1 MRFNLDGLEVF
12 FPYERVYLE
21 QYQYM
26 KALKL
31 ALDARGHALLE
42 MPTGTG
48 KTVCLLSLVT
58 SYQYANPSAGK
69 LVYCTRTVPEM
80 NAVMEELGG
89 VLAYRR
95 RELMNDSN
103 QAKITTINDDDDN
116 DKQQSNVGNDET
128 INNPPPLI
136 LPPPS
141 SSSSSNSDHIRQ
153 KRPPR
158 IYKRRRMQHHNN
170 GNDNDADIYDDDSDP
185 NMGPI
190 SSPIEGSNVL
200 ALCLS
205 SRRNMCVH
213 SGVVGRN
220 ADREAVDSK
229 CRSMTASW
237 VLEKAAANTN
247 NHNSDNISND
257 NAVHDNNNNNIE
269 NNNNN
274 NNNNNNVETCPYY
287 NDFKTAG
294 ESTTMPSGVYDLNQL
309 KKWGKH
315 KGWCPYYLTR
325 QAINHANVLVF
336 NYQYMLDPKVAK
348 MVSKELE
355 SDSIVVF
362 DEAHNIDSVCI
373 EALSVTINERGL
385 EQATRSLGRLS
396 SEVRR
401 IKTSDAS
408 RLQHEYDHLLEG
420 LVEQGLLESPA
431 ADASLASNVLSQDV
445 LNEAVPGN
453 IRRAEHFIAFMKK
466 IVEHL
471 KSRLRSVTDNS
482 QNNAGG
488 VRSETPLAF
497 LHRMTNGTSLE
508 VKPLRFAYSRLN
520 SLLRTLR
527 VSNLD
532 DFNSLSDIADFSSL
546 LSAYSSGIARFAVIM
561 EPNGSSIP
569 GASDPVVRLACL
581 DSSLAIAPVFK
592 RFRSVIITSG
602 TLSPIELYPRLLR
615 FQPRVSESLSMSTF
629 RPCIRP
635 LIVTRGSDQLPVSTR
650 FEDRGDMGVIR
661 NYGQLLVELASSV
674 PDGIVAFFTS
684 YSYMESIIS
693 EWDAMGVLRN
703 LTSHKLVFIETKDV
717 VETTLALD
725 NYRRACDSGRGAIF
739 LSVARGKVS
748 EGINFDM
755 HYGRAV
761 VMFGVP
767 FQYTL
772 SHVLRARLEYL
783 DAHYQIRERDFL
795 NFDAIRQASQCVGR
809 VVRSKTDYGLVILA
823 DARYTRYDKRSK
835 LPGWILQF
843 LDDAYL
849 NLSTDMALQ
858 HVRSFLRIM
867 GQPVDHTALRRVLLT
882 LKEVEEMSP
891 PGGIDVSYDSNNDG
905 ADDGDVVTKKVL
917 LDDGGGVGV

>member
-1 MRFNLDGLEVF
+1 
-12 FPYERVYLE
+12 
-21 QYQYM
+21 
-26 KALKL
+26 
-31 ALDARGHALLE
+31 
-42 MPTGTG
+42 
-48 KTVCLLSLVT
+48 
-58 SYQYANPSAGK
+58 
-69 LVYCTRTVPEM
+69 M

-103 QAKITTINDDDDN
+103 QTKITTINNDDH
-116 DKQQSNVGNDET
+116 DKQSNIVGIDET

-136 LPPPS
+136 LPK
-141 SSSSSNSDHIRQ
+141 SDNQRQ

-158 IYKRRRMQHHNN
+158 IYKRRRMQHRN
-170 GNDNDADIYDDDSDP
+170 NDNDNNADIYDDDSDP

-190 SSPIEGSNVL
+190 SSSIEGSNVL

-237 VLEKAAANTN
+237 VLEKAAANSNSN
-247 NHNSDNISND
+247 NNNSESTSND
-257 NAVHDNNNNNIE
+257 NVGENDNVIHDNNNNNIE
-269 NNNNN
+269 NNITST
-274 NNNNNNVETCPYY
+274 NNNNVETCPYY

-602 TLSPIELYPRLLR
+602 TLSPTTTILKPREN
-615 FQPRVSESLSMSTF
+615 QQQCHQEST
-629 RPCIRP
+629 I
-635 LIVTRGSDQLPVSTR
+635 
-650 FEDRGDMGVIR
+650 
-661 NYGQLLVELASSV
+661 
-674 PDGIVAFFTS
+674 
-684 YSYMESIIS
+684 
-693 EWDAMGVLRN
+693 
-703 LTSHKLVFIETKDV
+703 
-717 VETTLALD
+717 
-725 NYRRACDSGRGAIF
+725 
-739 LSVARGKVS
+739 
-748 EGINFDM
+748 
-755 HYGRAV
+755 
-761 VMFGVP
+761 
-767 FQYTL
+767 
-772 SHVLRARLEYL
+772 
-783 DAHYQIRERDFL
+783 
-795 NFDAIRQASQCVGR
+795 
-809 VVRSKTDYGLVILA
+809 
-823 DARYTRYDKRSK
+823 
-835 LPGWILQF
+835 
-843 LDDAYL
+843 
-849 NLSTDMALQ
+849 
-858 HVRSFLRIM
+858 
-867 GQPVDHTALRRVLLT
+867 
-882 LKEVEEMSP
+882 
-891 PGGIDVSYDSNNDG
+891 
-905 ADDGDVVTKKVL
+905 
-917 LDDGGGVGV
+917 